1 MDFILALCLLFQ
13 ELSVLQHRFHVVP
26 PFSLF
31 FSHTLKK
38 HYPKKKGSVRY
49 IHSSF

>member
-26 PFSLF
+26 F
-31 FSHTLKK
+31 FLSFLSYTKE
-38 HYPKKKGSVRY
+38 HYPKEKGSVLY